1 MTPRAPVPSGDG
13 SRKRRSAYLLGLR
26 AETLAALRL
35 QLAGWRIL
43 ERRFLA
49 GGGEID
55 IVAVRGGCVAF
66 VEVKARATMDAA
78 LSSITA
84 QKRHRMR
91 RAASVWVARNPW
103 AASKTLRADAVFL
116 SPRRWPRHE
125 PNIFDL
131 GD

>member
-55 IVAVRGGCVAF
+55 IVAVRGRCVAF

>member
-1 MTPRAPVPSGDG
+1 LSPAPNPPGEQSH
-13 SRKRRSAYLLGLR
+13 KRRKAYVLGLR

-55 IVAVRGGCVAF
+55 IVAMRGSCVAF
-66 VEVKARATMDAA
+66 VEVKARASMEAA
-78 LSSITA
+78 AASITP
-84 QKRHRMR
+84 QKMRRMR
-91 RAASVWVARNPW
+91 QAASIWVARNPW
-103 AASKTLRADAVFL
+103 AANRILRADAVFL

-125 PNIFDL
+125 QNIFDL
-131 GD
+131 AE

>member
-1 MTPRAPVPSGDG
+1 MPRAPIPPRDG
-13 SRKRRSAYLLGLR
+13 SHKRRTAYLLGLH

-55 IVAVRGGCVAF
+55 IVAARGACVAF

-78 LSSITA
+78 ASSITL
-84 QKRHRMR
+84 QKMKRMR
-91 RAASVWVARNPW
+91 RAASIWVARNPW
-103 AASKTLRADAVFL
+103 AANKVLRADAVFL

-125 PNIFDL
+125 RNIFDL
-131 GD
+131 AE

>member
-1 MTPRAPVPSGDG
+1 MPQETPIAPGGG
-13 SRKRRSAYLLGLR
+13 SHKRRTAYLLGLR

-43 ERRFLA
+43 DRRFLA

-55 IVAVRGGCVAF
+55 IVATRAGCVAF
-66 VEVKARATMDAA
+66 VEVKARASMDAA
-78 LSSITA
+78 ATSITA
-84 QKRHRMR
+84 QKMQRMR

-103 AASKTLRADAVFL
+103 AVNKTLRADAVFL

-131 GD
+131 SE